1 MCVAETQRPIALA
14 AALARFEAVLHVAG
28 GLPGAAPRA
37 MGVPWVF
44 PEVGAAGNVLPG
56 GSLGQNTRAQLK
68 YEIVSI
74 VGLGNDEQREEYDPE
89 IEIPGDTY
97 QPNPAVPSERLGG
110 KVISVMGNRVV
121 TIQVRCEVHAADPAG
136 PHTYL
141 ERCRTRLMLPS
152 STDALEEVGLGVANV
167 HDTRPGPDSR
177 DDSGRTMRAAYF
189 EVELNAWDCASD
201 DPVTTIEQI
210 AFDPNPEIS

>member
-1 MCVAETQRPIALA
+1 MAEIQRPIALA

-44 PEVGAAGNVLPG
+44 PEVGAAGNALPD
-56 GSLGQNTRAQLK
+56 GSLSLNSRALIK
-68 YEIVSI
+68 YQVISI
-74 VGLGNDEQREEYDPE
+74 VGLGNDEQREEYDPLLT
-89 IEIPGDTY
+89 IPGDTY

-110 KVISVMGNRVV
+110 KVVSVMGNRVI

-136 PHTYL
+136 PHVYL

-152 STDALEEVGLGVANV
+152 STDALEEVGLAVADV
-167 HDTRPGPDSR
+167 RETRPGPDAR
-177 DDSGRTMRAAYF
+177 DDSGRTLRIGYF

-201 DPVTTIEQI
+201 DPTTTIEQI

>member
-1 MCVAETQRPIALA
+1 MAEVQRPINLA

-28 GLPGAAPRA
+28 GLPGAQPRA
-37 MGVPWVF
+37 MGVPWTF

-56 GSLGQNTRAQLK
+56 GSLGQNSRALFK

-74 VGLGNDEQREEYDPE
+74 VGLGNDEIREEYDPE
-89 IEIPGDTY
+89 LAIPGDTY
-97 QPNPAVPSERLGG
+97 QPNPAAPAERLGA
-110 KVISVMGNRVV
+110 KILSTMGNRVI

-141 ERCRTRLMLPS
+141 ERVRTRLFLPS
-152 STDALEEVGLGVANV
+152 STDALEEVGLGVADV
-167 HDTRPGPDSR
+167 RDTRPGPDSR
-177 DDSGRTMRAAYF
+177 DDSGRTVSSAYF